1 MEPAVGI
8 YRAQGQ
14 AAVLLMWAVH
24 PGRFIMKSRTVLRSI
39 FLMLFTVM
47 FVGWLPARA
56 DSSHA
61 RIIRLSLVQG
71 DVRFTRDVH
80 GDPLTS
86 DKATWEG
93 ATLNLPIRQ
102 GYVLATDH
110 GRAEVEFENGAMA
123 FLAENTLLEF
133 YDLSLEDGAKTTRL
147 VLRQGTASFYVNPGG
162 GDYFSVTGGDFTVE
176 ADGRAGFRLDN
187 FDDGS
192 VVDVTKGR
200 VSVLRKDKTTA
211 LVKGQSLSMRAG
223 DKNSTEIARLPE
235 NDDFDRWVA
244 GREDAVATATTAAQ
258 QYVSSP
264 YYSSGIA
271 DLYTYGSWYPI
282 GGYGNCWRPYG
293 VGLDWSPFSS
303 GGWFMDPWFGWTFIG
318 SQPWGWLPYHFGGWV
333 FDPFYGWLW
342 SPGFGFGAGFGGF
355 VPFRPVTGV
364 FIRSKTGLLGVVP
377 VHPLDVKGK
386 APINMTTGVFPV
398 KGGAVAAQTLAGAGE
413 RWKVMKAPPRESL
426 TNTAAAASAA
436 PTRVSRTIVGG
447 GRGARVVTLDRGSS
461 IAYDAREHRFVNGS
475 PAPQTALGKSAEKAG
490 TTKEAAV
497 SERAGQSVVQGRAE
511 ARTAANVRVPA
522 ASARAVAPPA
532 RATPPPA
539 PPTRTMTPPPARTS
553 SGMGGYSG
561 GGWNPGGASRGS
573 AGSSAPHSAPS
584 AGASRPSASGG
595 RPH

>member
-1 MEPAVGI
+1 MNTRTLLRSVLLTFLVMLFAGWRPAV
-8 YRAQGQ
+8 
-14 AAVLLMWAVH
+14 
-24 PGRFIMKSRTVLRSI
+24 
-39 FLMLFTVM
+39 
-47 FVGWLPARA
+47 A

-80 GDPLTS
+80 GDPLSS

-123 FLAENTLLEF
+123 FLAENTVLEF

-200 VSVLRKDKTTA
+200 VGVLRKNKSTA
-211 LVKGQSLSMRAG
+211 LVKGQSLSMHAG
-223 DKNSTEIARLPE
+223 DNNSTDIARLPE
-235 NDDFDRWVA
+235 NDDFDRWVS

-264 YYSSGIA
+264 YYSSGMA

-282 GGYGNCWRPYG
+282 GSYGNCWRPYG
-293 VGLDWSPFSS
+293 VGLGWSPFSS
-303 GGWFMDPWFGWTFIG
+303 GGWFTDSVFGWSFIG
-318 SQPWGWLPYHFGGWV
+318 SQPWGWLPYHYGGWV
-333 FDPFYGWLW
+333 FDPFFGWLW
-342 SPGFGFGAGFGGF
+342 SPGLGFGRGFNGIA
-355 VPFRPVTGV
+355 PFRPVTGV
-364 FIRSKTGLLGVVP
+364 FVRSKTGLLGLVP
-377 VHPLDVKGK
+377 AHPLDVRGK
-386 APINMTTGVFPV
+386 EPINLAKGMFPV
-398 KGGAVAAQTLAGAGE
+398 AGGAVSQQSSASAGE

-426 TNTAAAASAA
+426 TNTAVAAAVA

-447 GRGARVVTLDRGSS
+447 ASNARVVTLDRNSP
-461 IAYDAREHRFVNGS
+461 ITYDAHEHRFVNGAATAPTAS
-475 PAPQTALGKSAEKAG
+475 PKSAEKTDA
-490 TTKEAAV
+490 TKEVLAG
-497 SERAGQSVVQGRAE
+497 ERAAAQGRGA
-511 ARTAANVRVPA
+511 ASPAANVRVPA
-522 ASARAVAPPA
+522 ANVRAVAPPSRVVA
-532 RATPPPA
+532 APSRAMAPPPRPSA
-539 PPTRTMTPPPARTS
+539 SAS
-553 SGMGGYSG
+553 AG
-561 GGWNPGGASRGS
+561 GGWSPGGSSRGS
-573 AGSSAPHSAPS
+573 SAASGAASAPHSAPS
-584 AGASRPSASGG
+584 GGASHASSSGG
-595 RPH
+595 GHPH